1 MTYYSA
7 EPYPENW
14 LQRWSQEPL
23 FWAALASVGAHLLLW
38 AFLPFLPGQK
48 LPTER
53 QVQRPVSLVQLTPE
67 ELSRVPSF
75 AQPNLE
81 LPTFSNPSTTLPQ
94 PAPGSSFSLSPL
106 PGQTGRSPSALPPFF
121 VPPAPPLPPLS
132 SLSPRYSATS
142 RPRTTLPPRSTFT
155 LPPSSAPSSIPSI
168 VPSPSPSIPSLD
180 PEFSTDGPSLRL
192 PAGSQNNSPLF
203 PTLPSVIASP
213 SPAPSIAA
221 SPSPTASPSPAAS
234 PTVETSPAPSPAA
247 SPAAPSSPAA
257 SPTPTAPALSPAQQL
272 AALQR
277 DRPELFA
284 YNPQGTKPDEAN
296 LAYIAWFDQLGVEI
310 PDPDAVRPREIAVEL
325 PLNACLLQLELD
337 EDKVPSAVVGVV
349 VDAEGKQVQP
359 PTLLRSSGY
368 GILNADAIAV
378 VRTRQI
384 ENTTGETRPYLFE
397 VKYSQ
402 ENERCPDLPAPT
414 PSPAS

>member
-7 EPYPENW
+7 EPYSQNW

-23 FWAALASVGAHLLLW
+23 WWAALASVGAHLLLW

-53 QVQRPVSLVQLTPE
+53 QLQRPVSLVQLTPE

-81 LPTFSNPSTTLPQ
+81 LPTFSNPSTSLPQ
-94 PAPGSSFSLSPL
+94 PTPGRSFSLSPL
-106 PGQTGRSPSALPPFF
+106 PGQTGRLPSSLPPFF
-121 VPPAPPLPPLS
+121 VPPPPLPPLS
-132 SLSPRYSATS
+132 SLSPRFSATS

-168 VPSPSPSIPSLD
+168 VPSPSPSVPSLD

-192 PAGSQNNSPLF
+192 PSSGAQNNSPLF

-221 SPSPTASPSPAAS
+221 SPSPTVSPSASPSPTAS
-234 PTVETSPAPSPAA
+234 PTVGASPAPSPSGSPAA
-247 SPAAPSSPAA
+247 SPA
-257 SPTPTAPALSPAQQL
+257 PTTPALSPAQQL

-284 YNPQGTKPDEAN
+284 YNPQGTQADQAN
-296 LAYIAWFDQLGVEI
+296 LAYINWFEQTGLEI
-310 PDPDAVRPREIAVEL
+310 PDPDAIRPEEVAVEL

-337 EDKVPSAVVGVV
+337 EDDVPSAVVGVV
-349 VDAEGKQVQP
+349 VDADGKQVEQ

-378 VRTRQI
+378 VRTRAI
-384 ENTTGETRPYLFE
+384 ENATGDTRPYLFE

-402 ENERCPDLPAPT
+402 ENERCPNLPSPA

>member
-1 MTYYSA
+1 MATTVVA
-7 EPYPENW
+7 G
-14 LQRWSQEPL
+14 
-23 FWAALASVGAHLLLW
+23 AAILGGAGFSRDASVAVGR
-38 AFLPFLPGQK
+38 FLPFLPGQK
-48 LPTER
+48 LPSER

-121 VPPAPPLPPLS
+121 VPPAPPLPPLPPLS

-213 SPAPSIAA
+213 SPAPSIAS

-234 PTVETSPAPSPAA
+234 PTVEASPAPSPAA
-247 SPAAPSSPAA
+247 SPAAPSSLAA

-284 YNPQGTKPDEAN
+284 YNPQGTNPDEAN

>member
-94 PAPGSSFSLSPL
+94 PAPGRSFSLSPL

-132 SLSPRYSATS
+132 SLSPRFSATS

-168 VPSPSPSIPSLD
+168 LPSPSPSVPSLD
-180 PEFSTDGPSLRL
+180 PEFSTNGPSLRL
-192 PAGSQNNSPLF
+192 PSGSQNNSPLF
-203 PTLPSVIASP
+203 STPP
-213 SPAPSIAA
+213 SPTPSIAA
-221 SPSPTASPSPAAS
+221 SPSPTTLPSPTASPD
-234 PTVETSPAPSPAA
+234 VEASPAPSPAG
-247 SPAAPSSPAA
+247 SPATPSSPAA

-277 DRPELFA
+277 DRPELFV
-284 YNPQGTKPDEAN
+284 YNPQGTQADQAN
-296 LAYIAWFDQLGVEI
+296 LAYINWLNQTGLEI
-310 PDPDAVRPREIAVEL
+310 PDPDAIRPQEVAVEL

-337 EDKVPSAVVGVV
+337 EDEAPSAVVGVV
-349 VDAEGKQVQP
+349 VDVEGKQVEP

-378 VRTRQI
+378 VRTRPIQ
-384 ENTTGETRPYLFE
+384 NTTGKTRPYLFE
-397 VKYSQ
+397 VKYLQ
-402 ENERCPDLPAPT
+402 ENERCPDLP
-414 PSPAS
+414 SPAPAPAS